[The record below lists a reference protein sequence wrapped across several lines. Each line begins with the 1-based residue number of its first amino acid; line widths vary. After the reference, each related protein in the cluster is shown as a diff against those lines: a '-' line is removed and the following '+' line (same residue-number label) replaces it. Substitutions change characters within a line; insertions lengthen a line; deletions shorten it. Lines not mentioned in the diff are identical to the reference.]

1 MIADEIYSVYRERQF
16 QRLESKTIEIRADLL
31 DQLLHEIAE
40 LNPVYCSAT
49 FSKPYTIYGME
60 IKPVR
65 ATEDYRFMIL
75 D

>member
-1 MIADEIYSVYRERQF
+1 MSIADEIYSAYCERQL
-16 QRLESKTIEIRADLL
+16 QRLECKSIEIRADLF
-31 DQLLHEIAE
+31 DKLLQETAVVN
-40 LNPVYCSAT
+40 LV

-65 ATEDYRFMIL
+65 ATEDYRFMIM